1 VVVGLEAID
10 RDLDERGHFGR
21 GRARSLLEHEELENR
36 IADPGL
42 GVVPWSVLRRLRR
55 SAASP
60 I

>member
-1 VVVGLEAID
+1 VVVGLEAIG
-10 RDLDERGHFGR
+10 RDLDEHGSDVD
-21 GRARSLLEHEELENR
+21 ARSLLEHEELENR
-36 IADPGL
+36 IADPGR